1 MTKERVAVTVD
12 EGERMATPSALL
24 VDTGEFEAVTEA
36 ELVPDAL
43 DTSASA
49 SETQRTIGKAT
60 SETESASAQSGV
72 RPSPAALAMRIE
84 SALRASTKT
93 EATLADLLRT
103 AKFLSASIDAV
114 REANAAVLREL
125 EVLCELVD
133 GEGAERSSLERRI
146 QRLEHL
152 VEETGH
158 DAARD
163 RRFLVEEHD
172 AFIATLVSDHER
184 ELRALRERLAD
195 LEPQSAARTGSEEA
209 DSRS

>member
-1 MTKERVAVTVD
+1 
-12 EGERMATPSALL
+12 MATSSAVL

-36 ELVPDAL
+36 ELVPDAPEAA
-43 DTSASA
+43 ASA
-49 SETQRTIGKAT
+49 SETHRAIGKVA
-60 SETESASAQSGV
+60 SEPARPSGQSGI
-72 RPSPAALAMRIE
+72 RPSPAALAVRIE
-84 SALRASTKT
+84 AALRASTKT

-114 REANAAVLREL
+114 REANTAVLREL

-152 VEETGH
+152 VDETGR

-184 ELRALRERLAD
+184 ELQALRERLAE
-195 LEPQSAARTGSEEA
+195 LEQQPAPSSEHEEA
-209 DSRS
+209 GDRS